1 MALGG
6 DLIQPLQPLNH
17 IAFKLFIMSYFN
29 AMAVN
34 GKPDGISRTLR
45 VNRT

>member
-1 MALGG
+1 MALVG

-17 IAFKLFIMSYFN
+17 IAFKLVIISYFN
-29 AMAVN
+29 ALAVN
-34 GKPDGISRTLR
+34 GEADGISRTR